1 VKPSKDSKAPARVPS
16 SGRGASSALDAM
28 IRKRIPAPAS
38 HGPSPAQGKSAS
50 PQAASRKHHP

>member
-1 VKPSKDSKAPARVPS
+1 VKQSKDGKAPARVPS

-28 IRKRIPAPAS
+28 IRKRIPAPTS
-38 HGPSPAQGKSAS
+38 QSPSPAHGKSAS